1 MLKKVVFF
9 LAAAIMALPLSAVE
23 RLSSGEQRRHLSDSL
38 TVALANTDSPADSL
52 RIITDL
58 LDLAP
63 RQQRDSIGR
72 LGIDIAVRIGDSRTG
87 LDLIRNICNLHHS
100 SDTALEKDYDLAMNF
115 NASADRDETVTFIQM
130 MQNYNSAK
138 HLSADRRKMQ
148 LRQLIRR
155 ATDDDP
161 ETDLERMV
169 ILHAM
174 AVNIAEISQGPL
186 LNRYFEELDTLAS
199 GLRPEAYALQNLI
212 CVQASMAYASSDA
225 SRAKSV
231 HYDRRLLNR
240 IDAMERGE
248 LGIRHPY
255 RDYNANRYV
264 LYCRLLSNYD
274 NISPEEVEEYY
285 AKVMEIVATDSVAA
299 STNRKSLRPQIFHAA
314 ATGDDNTVMALL
326 PKALDMPY
334 NKGIRSRLLR
344 IMIDAA
350 GRTGDLEKQLEAS
363 LEYNKILEKDIT
375 ERVNENWR
383 ELEITYDMGRLRQKY
398 ISENAKIENT
408 MLVVSL
414 VAGAVLLIL
423 FIILFILFRHSRRLA
438 ANLKITNEVL
448 NSERRSLAGAK
459 ASLEKAAERARL
471 ADSLKSAFI
480 KNMTEEVT
488 VPLHTIAE
496 HTSLLVQF
504 AKNEEK
510 PFLQKYAAAIT
521 LNTEIVS
528 VMLADLESLSK
539 LDSGELA
546 LLPRRASLRTLCYD
560 AVNGVSHRLQP
571 GVQMLVDSKIPDIT
585 LYIDSTRILQILW
598 QLLSNSA
605 KFTAEG
611 RILISAEITGEN
623 QVSIYISDTGIGI
636 PQEYNEHIFQRFV
649 RLDPSVPGAGIGLP
663 LGRQL
668 AELLGGTLI
677 LAPQSPEGFVT
688 TFILTVPID
697 SRRRR
702 KS

>member
-1 MLKKVVFF
+1 MKKVVFF

-58 LDLAP
+58 FDLAP

-383 ELEITYDMGRLRQKY
+383 ELEITYDMG
-398 ISENAKIENT
+398 
-408 MLVVSL
+408 
-414 VAGAVLLIL
+414 GA
-423 FIILFILFRHSRRLA
+423 S
-438 ANLKITNEVL
+438 
-448 NSERRSLAGAK
+448 S
-459 ASLEKAAERARL
+459 
-471 ADSLKSAFI
+471 
-480 KNMTEEVT
+480 
-488 VPLHTIAE
+488 
-496 HTSLLVQF
+496 
-504 AKNEEK
+504 
-510 PFLQKYAAAIT
+510 
-521 LNTEIVS
+521 
-528 VMLADLESLSK
+528 
-539 LDSGELA
+539 
-546 LLPRRASLRTLCYD
+546 
-560 AVNGVSHRLQP
+560 
-571 GVQMLVDSKIPDIT
+571 SKIH
-585 LYIDSTRILQILW
+585 
-598 QLLSNSA
+598 
-605 KFTAEG
+605 
-611 RILISAEITGEN
+611 
-623 QVSIYISDTGIGI
+623 IGK
-636 PQEYNEHIFQRFV
+636 
-649 RLDPSVPGAGIGLP
+649 
-663 LGRQL
+663 RQ
-668 AELLGGTLI
+668 
-677 LAPQSPEGFVT
+677 
-688 TFILTVPID
+688 D
-697 SRRRR
+697 
-702 KS
+702 

>member
-1 MLKKVVFF
+1 MKKVVFF

-58 LDLAP
+58 FDLAP

-334 NKGIRSRLLR
+334 NK
-344 IMIDAA
+344 
-350 GRTGDLEKQLEAS
+350 
-363 LEYNKILEKDIT
+363 
-375 ERVNENWR
+375 
-383 ELEITYDMGRLRQKY
+383 
-398 ISENAKIENT
+398 
-408 MLVVSL
+408 
-414 VAGAVLLIL
+414 
-423 FIILFILFRHSRRLA
+423 
-438 ANLKITNEVL
+438 
-448 NSERRSLAGAK
+448 
-459 ASLEKAAERARL
+459 
-471 ADSLKSAFI
+471 
-480 KNMTEEVT
+480 
-488 VPLHTIAE
+488 
-496 HTSLLVQF
+496 
-504 AKNEEK
+504 
-510 PFLQKYAAAIT
+510 
-521 LNTEIVS
+521 
-528 VMLADLESLSK
+528 
-539 LDSGELA
+539 
-546 LLPRRASLRTLCYD
+546 
-560 AVNGVSHRLQP
+560 
-571 GVQMLVDSKIPDIT
+571 
-585 LYIDSTRILQILW
+585 
-598 QLLSNSA
+598 
-605 KFTAEG
+605 
-611 RILISAEITGEN
+611 
-623 QVSIYISDTGIGI
+623 
-636 PQEYNEHIFQRFV
+636 
-649 RLDPSVPGAGIGLP
+649 
-663 LGRQL
+663 
-668 AELLGGTLI
+668 
-677 LAPQSPEGFVT
+677 
-688 TFILTVPID
+688 
-697 SRRRR
+697 
-702 KS
+702 

>member
-1 MLKKVVFF
+1 MLKKVFFF
-9 LAAAIMALPLSAVE
+9 LAIFITALPLLAVE
-23 RLSSGEQRRHLSDSL
+23 GLSSPGRRRQLSDSL
-38 TVALANTDSPADSL
+38 TVALAKTDSPADSL

-58 LDLAP
+58 FDLAP
-63 RQQRDSIGR
+63 RQKRDSIGR
-72 LGIDIAVRIGDSRTG
+72 VAIDIAVRTGDSRTG
-87 LDLIRNICNLHHS
+87 LDLIRNICNLHYS
-100 SDTALEKDYDLAMNF
+100 SDSALEKDRDLAMNF
-115 NASADRDETVTFIQM
+115 YASADRDETVTFIKM
-130 MQNYNSAK
+130 MQNYNRAK
-138 HLSADRRKMQ
+138 NLSADRRKVQ
-148 LRQLIRR
+148 LRHLISK
-155 ATDDDP
+155 ATDEDP
-161 ETDLERMV
+161 ESDLERMV
-169 ILHAM
+169 LLHAL

-186 LNRYFEELDTLAS
+186 LYRYFDELDSIAS
-199 GLRPEAYALQNLI
+199 GLRPEAYALHNLI
-212 CVQASMAYASSDA
+212 CVQASMAYASSDV
-225 SRAKSV
+225 SRVKSV
-231 HYDRRLLNR
+231 QYDRRLLDR

-264 LYCRLLSNYD
+264 LYTRLLSNFD
-274 NISPEEVEEYY
+274 NLTPDEIEDYY
-285 AKVMEIVATDSVAA
+285 SKVMAIVASDSVAA
-299 STNRKSLRPQIFHAA
+299 STNRNSLRPQIFHAV
-314 ATGDDNTVMALL
+314 ATGDDATVMALL
-326 PKALDMPY
+326 PKVIDLPY
-334 NKGIRSRLLR
+334 NAGIRPRLLR
-344 IMIDAA
+344 IMIDAT
-350 GRTGDLEKQLEAS
+350 GRTGDIEKQLNAS

-398 ISENAKIENT
+398 ISENARMENT
-408 MLVVSL
+408 MLVASL
-414 VAGAVLLIL
+414 IGGAVLLTL
-423 FIILFILFRHSRRLA
+423 LIIVFILFRHSRRLA
-438 ANLKITNEVL
+438 ANLRDTNDVL
-448 NSERRSLAGAK
+448 TSERRSLIDARV
-459 ASLEKAAERARL
+459 SIEKSADRARL

-488 VPLHTIAE
+488 VPLHTITE
-496 HTSLLVQF
+496 HASLLVQF

-521 LNTEIVS
+521 LNSEIVS
-528 VMLADLESLSK
+528 VMLADLESLSQ

-546 LLPRRASLRTLCYD
+546 LLPRRASLRTLCEN

-571 GVQMLVDSKIPDIT
+571 GVEINVDAGIPDIT

-605 KFTAEG
+605 KFTASG
-611 RILISAEITGEN
+611 SIQVSAGIVGEN
-623 QVSIYISDTGIGI
+623 QVSIFISDTGIGI
-636 PQEYNEHIFQRFV
+636 PAKYDEHIFQRFV

-677 LAPQSPEGFVT
+677 LAPHAIGSFVT